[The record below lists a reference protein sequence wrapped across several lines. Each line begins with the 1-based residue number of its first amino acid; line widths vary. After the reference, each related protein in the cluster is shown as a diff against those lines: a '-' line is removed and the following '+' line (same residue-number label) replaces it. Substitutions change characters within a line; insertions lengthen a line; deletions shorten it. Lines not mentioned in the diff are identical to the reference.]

1 MAARSAGRKT
11 TTPKKITATTDEK
24 KYLCPY
30 CNKEKKKSEFYMS
43 SDPLVL
49 TGITSMCKDCAKKIA
64 MNWDERRQE
73 YGTCTKASIQEAL
86 ERLDKPYIETLYNSS
101 YIEWADPTK
110 KLKRT
115 TVWDAYIK
123 NVGLGQYKGMRW
135 RDSDI
140 YNVYVEKAKQAA
152 KIELDKEDRLPDAY
166 LPEVNDEYKTNR
178 RDVIRMTG
186 YDPFANYPI
195 EEDKPLLY
203 AQVVSF
209 IDEETK
215 NDGMKMN
222 AVIQIVKSFNQISK
236 INDAIDELSSD
247 TIKLNNNNGT
257 IKQLADTVSKLL
269 SGANALAKDN
279 GISVNF
285 NNSKSKGQNTL
296 TGKMK
301 ELDQIGFRDAKIN
314 MYDIDYCRGM
324 QQVAEISAKA
334 QIDQI
339 GFDENVMDEIQGI
352 RRDLV
357 ESLTKER
364 DKAVERARVLLV
376 ENKDLK
382 DFLRDKNLID
392 AYGQV
397 IDNE

>member
-1 MAARSAGRKT
+1 MARSAGKKT
-11 TTPKKITATTDEK
+11 TSTKKTSVVDEQ
-24 KYLCPY
+24 KYLCHY
-30 CNKEKKKSEFYMS
+30 CLKEKKKSEFYMS
-43 SDPLVL
+43 TDPLVL
-49 TGITSMCKDCAKKIA
+49 SGITSICKECTKKIA
-64 MNWDERRQE
+64 LNWDERRQE
-73 YGTCTKASIQEAL
+73 YGVCTKASIQEAL
-86 ERLDKPYIETLYNSS
+86 ERLDKPYIESLYKSS
-101 YIEWADPTK
+101 YLEWADPTN

-123 NVGLGQYKGMRW
+123 NVGLKNYKGMRW

-140 YNVYVEKAKQAA
+140 YDVYVEKAKQAA
-152 KIELDKEDRLPDAY
+152 KIELDKEDKLPDAY
-166 LPEVNDEYKTNR
+166 LPEVNEEYKTNR

-195 EEDKPLLY
+195 EEDKPMLY

-247 TIKLNNNNGT
+247 TMKLNNNNGT

-285 NNSKSKGQNTL
+285 NNNKSKGQNTL

-301 ELDQIGFRDAKIN
+301 ELDLIGFRDAKIN
-314 MYDIDYCRGM
+314 MYDIDYCAGM
-324 QQVAEISAKA
+324 QQVANISCKA
-334 QIDQI
+334 QVDQI
-339 GFDENVMDEIQGI
+339 GFDENVMNEISNI
-352 RRDLV
+352 RRELV
-357 ESLTKER
+357 DTLQKER
-364 DKAVERARVLLV
+364 DKAVERARLLLV

-382 DFLRDKNLID
+382 EFLKDKGLID
-392 AYGQV
+392 EFGKV
-397 IDNE
+397 IDGE

>member
-1 MAARSAGRKT
+1 
-11 TTPKKITATTDEK
+11 
-24 KYLCPY
+24 
-30 CNKEKKKSEFYMS
+30 MS
-43 SDPLVL
+43 TDPLVL
-49 TGITSMCKDCAKKIA
+49 SGITSICKECTKKIA
-64 MNWDERRQE
+64 LNWDERRQE

-86 ERLDKPYIETLYNSS
+86 ERLDKPYIESLYNSS
-101 YIEWADPTK
+101 YLEWADPNSK
-110 KLKRT
+110 NPRT

-123 NVGLGQYKGMRW
+123 NVGLKNYKGMRW

-140 YNVYVEKAKQAA
+140 YDVYVEKAKQTA

-166 LPEVNDEYKTNR
+166 LPEVNEEYKTNR

-195 EEDKPLLY
+195 EDDKPMLY
-203 AQVVSF
+203 AQIVSF

-222 AVIQIVKSFNQISK
+222 AIIQIVKSFNQISK

-247 TIKLNNNNGT
+247 TMKLNNNNGT

-301 ELDQIGFRDAKIN
+301 ELDLIGFRDAKIN
-314 MYDIDYCRGM
+314 MYDIDYCKGM
-324 QQVAEISAKA
+324 QQVAAISSKA
-334 QIDQI
+334 QVDQI
-339 GFDENVMDEIQGI
+339 GFDENVMDEIQNI
-352 RRDLV
+352 RRELV
-357 ESLTKER
+357 DTLQKER
-364 DKAVERARVLLV
+364 DKAVERSRKLLV

-382 DFLRDKNLID
+382 EFLKEKGLID
-392 AYGQV
+392 EFGQV
-397 IDNE
+397 VGDE